1 MDIKEKGEKFLNK
14 RERQYFT
21 FPIKTE
27 KESIRTTLRTTGYL
41 GRRKKSDS
49 LGGAYHKFEDPSLS
63 LVVMVQLPIFVGK
76 NA

>member
-41 GRRKKSDS
+41 GRRKISDS
-49 LGGAYHKFEDPSLS
+49 FWWCVPLPSGGYGTTTNFCWETFFA
-63 LVVMVQLPIFVGK
+63 
-76 NA
+76 